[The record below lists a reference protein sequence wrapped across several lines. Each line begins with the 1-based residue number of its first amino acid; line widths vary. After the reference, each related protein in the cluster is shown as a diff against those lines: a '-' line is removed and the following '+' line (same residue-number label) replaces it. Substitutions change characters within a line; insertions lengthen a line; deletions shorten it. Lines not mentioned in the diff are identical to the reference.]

1 MPDAG
6 QAAAP
11 AATDIVQSIQAKLN
25 LEQPTEPQ
33 ATAPATPAEGE
44 PQPVQEPEATPE
56 APKVEGEDAPKED
69 APVATEIPLD
79 QLEAIALEVTVK
91 GEDGKD
97 VVEKPTV
104 KELREGYMRQKDYSR
119 KTAEVARQR
128 EEVGNQVRQA
138 VDGERSQYAK
148 QLQELQNVLL
158 ETVAPDL
165 KDVNWNDLAKNDPFK
180 YVELRN
186 RADQITSTLSKI
198 QQQQTELTAKQQT
211 EQKEANLKVAAKTL
225 EKLSAEI
232 PGWSP
237 TLYQSLLKSGEA
249 VGYKHEEVANWI
261 DDRAIRLLHKAY
273 LYDQLK
279 SDKPAADKKV
289 VVAPKVVKPGAA
301 STATQAQSRYG
312 EAMKRLGNS
321 GRIEDAA
328 DAIRAK
334 LGL

>member
-1 MPDAG
+1 MPEAQG
-6 QAAAP
+6 QAVPAAAP
-11 AATDIVQSIQAKLN
+11 DIVQSIQAKLN
-25 LEQPTEPQ
+25 LEQPKEPQ
-33 ATAPATPAEGE
+33 AQAPAPAEGE
-44 PQPVQEPEATPE
+44 PQPVQEPEAQPE

-69 APVATEIPLD
+69 APAAAEIPLD

-97 VVEKPTV
+97 IVEKPTV

-128 EEVGNQVRQA
+128 EEVGTQIRQA
-138 VDGERSQYAK
+138 VEGERTQYAK
-148 QLQELQNVLL
+148 QLQELQTVIL
-158 ETVAPDL
+158 EAVAPEL
-165 KDVNWNDLAKNDPFK
+165 KDVNWNHLATNDPFK

-186 RADQITSTLSKI
+186 RADQVTHTLSKV
-198 QQQQTELTAKQQT
+198 QQAQAELLAKQQT

-225 EKLSAEI
+225 EKLSADI

-237 TLYQSLLKSGEA
+237 ALYQSLLKSGEA
-249 VGYKHEEVANWI
+249 LGYKHEEVANWI
-261 DDRAIRLLHKAY
+261 DDRAIKLLYKAY
-273 LYDQLK
+273 QYDQLK
-279 SDKPAADKKV
+279 AEKPTADKKV
-289 VVAPKVVKPGAA
+289 VTAPKVVKPGAA
-301 STATQAQSRYG
+301 STATQAQSKYG